1 VSIELVATEYAE
13 GLLSLAIKKEAAE
26 VWMEEFLEVR
36 KIFMENPRLR
46 LFYESP
52 VFGREE
58 IKQVITRIFQD
69 RISPDLLNMLLFLV
83 DKRRQAIVCEMA
95 LVFEKLAH
103 RIKREVEIRIET
115 PAPLEAAEEERV
127 KKTISAALGRPVYV
141 ISSKVKPEMIGGIVF
156 EYEGQRLDGSIRCQI
171 ERLSHELRERCPA
184 TAFSVV
190 EGE

>member
-1 VSIELVATEYAE
+1 MSIELVATQYAE
-13 GLLSLAIKKEAAE
+13 GLLNLAIKKEAAE

-36 KIFMENPRLR
+36 KIFMENPSLR

-58 IKQVITRIFQD
+58 IKQVITRIFQGK
-69 RISPDLLNMLLFLV
+69 ISPDLLNMLLFLV

-103 RIKREVEIRIET
+103 RKKKEVEIRVET
-115 PAPLEAAEEERV
+115 PSPLEAEEEERV
-127 KKTISAALGRPVYV
+127 KKTISAALGRPVYM
-141 ISSKVKPEMIGGIVF
+141 ISKVKPEMIGGIVF
-156 EYEGQRLDGSIRCQI
+156 EYEGQRLDGSIRWYI